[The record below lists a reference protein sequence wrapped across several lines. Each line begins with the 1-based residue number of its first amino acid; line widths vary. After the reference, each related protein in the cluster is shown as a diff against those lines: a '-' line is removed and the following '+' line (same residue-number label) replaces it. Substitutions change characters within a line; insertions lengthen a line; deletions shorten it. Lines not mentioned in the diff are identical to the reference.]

1 MLSIATMYAQIPNVE
16 LQDIKG
22 KTVNINQICNSGK
35 PTIISF
41 FATWCKPCLRE
52 LNAIADVY
60 DEWQEET
67 GVQLIAVSIDRAQ
80 DIEKV
85 RPLVNGNSWDYIVLL
100 DADNELKRQ
109 MQVQTVPHMFVV
121 DSKGKI
127 IEQRTGYTDG
137 QEAQLYEVIKKL
149 RTGKWKNIH

>member
-1 MLSIATMYAQIPNVE
+1 M
-16 LQDIKG
+16 
-22 KTVNINQICNSGK
+22 
-35 PTIISF
+35 
-41 FATWCKPCLRE
+41 
-52 LNAIADVY
+52 
-60 DEWQEET
+60 
-67 GVQLIAVSIDRAQ
+67 
-80 DIEKV
+80 
-85 RPLVNGNSWDYIVLL
+85 LL

-149 RTGKWKNIH
+149 RTVKWKNIH